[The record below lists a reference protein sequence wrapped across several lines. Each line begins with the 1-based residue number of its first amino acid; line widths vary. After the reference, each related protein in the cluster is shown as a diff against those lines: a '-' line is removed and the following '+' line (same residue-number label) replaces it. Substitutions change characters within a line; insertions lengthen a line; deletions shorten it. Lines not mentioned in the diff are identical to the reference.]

1 MCDEAEK
8 NIEDYDI
15 EGILAKSREELIS
28 GIEEYKKLDPKSEEA
43 LELIASCPHAISDLI
58 FTIDDCSAY
67 GGISADILTE
77 KISVD
82 EGLKKIKE
90 VYINDIIEVK
100 KYYEYRLKR
109 MQEVIDKLKE
119 GKSV

>member
-1 MCDEAEK
+1 MCDEEEK

-15 EGILAKSREELIS
+15 ERILAESREELIK

-43 LELIASCPHAISDLI
+43 LEFIACCPRAISDLV

-67 GGISADILTE
+67 SRLSADILTE

-82 EGLKKIKE
+82 EGLKKIKSIY
-90 VYINDIIEVK
+90 VNDIIAVK
-100 KYYEYRLKR
+100 EYYECRIKH
-109 MQEVIDKLKE
+109 MQEVINKLKE
-119 GKSV
+119 E

>member
-1 MCDEAEK
+1 MCDEAER

-15 EGILAKSREELIS
+15 EGILAKSREELIK

-43 LELIASCPHAISDLI
+43 LEFIASCPSAISDLV
-58 FTIDDCSAY
+58 FTIDDCSTY
-67 GGISADILTE
+67 SRLSADILSE

-82 EGLKKIKE
+82 EGLKKIKSI
-90 VYINDIIEVK
+90 YINDIIEVK
-100 KYYEYRLKR
+100 KYYEYRIKH

-119 GKSV
+119 E

>member
-15 EGILAKSREELIS
+15 EDILSKSREEF
-28 GIEEYKKLDPKSEEA
+28 IEAIEDYKKLDPKSEEA
-43 LELIASCPHAISDLI
+43 IEFIACCPRAINELVV
-58 FTIDDCSAY
+58 TIDDCSSY
-67 GGISADILTE
+67 GRISADVLTE

-82 EGLKKIKE
+82 YGLKKIKE

-100 KYYEYRLKR
+100 KYYEYRIKR

-119 GKSV
+119 EDK